1 MVPHDEAHNLAHYKS
16 TTTPKKGGL
25 KFDPERVF
33 NYLYF
38 TAETRRTQSL
48 LFLFSF
54 DPAEKSGTFRTQEN
68 KNHKPYGNITILF
81 EYMLLIVLLWFF
93 RITKT

>member
-1 MVPHDEAHNLAHYKS
+1 MKRLANVLFRDNS
-16 TTTPKKGGL
+16 SNRPTTTPKKGGL

-33 NYLYF
+33 LSILF
-38 TAETRRTQSL
+38 TAETQSTLSLL

-54 DPAEKSGTFRTQEN
+54 ERKEN

-81 EYMLLIVLLWFF
+81 EYILVIPLLWFF